1 MINIDKLAY
10 ERKLSEQGYTKIG
23 GIDEAGRGPLAGP
36 VVAAC
41 AIMDLS
47 NLIEGIDDSKKL
59 SHKKRAMLL
68 EMIKGNA
75 VSYGVGIV
83 DIDMIEEINILN
95 ATKLAMVKAYEATDI
110 KPGYV
115 LCDAVKDLN
124 IPIRQEA
131 IIKGDSLSY
140 SIGAASIIAKET
152 RDDIMIEYDK
162 KYPEYGF
169 AQHKGYGTKQHIEA
183 LKKYGPCEI
192 HRRSF
197 LKKILGEAYE

>member
-1 MINIDKLAY
+1 MIDIDKLDY
-10 ERKLSEQGYTKIG
+10 ERKIIKQGYTKIG

-47 NLIEGIDDSKKL
+47 SIIEGVDDSKKL
-59 SHKKRAMLL
+59 SHKKRAILL
-68 EMIKGNA
+68 EMIKKSA

-83 DIDMIEEINILN
+83 DIEVIEKINILN
-95 ATKLAMVKAYEATDI
+95 ATKLAMVEAYEHMDI
-110 KPGYV
+110 KPEYV

-124 IPIRQEA
+124 IPVRQEA

-152 RDDIMIEYDK
+152 RDDIMIQYDK
-162 KYPEYGF
+162 IYPEYGF
-169 AQHKGYGTKQHIEA
+169 AQHKGYGTKQHIAA

-192 HRRSF
+192 HRKSF
-197 LKKILGEAYE
+197 LKKILGDAYE